1 MAESTIFKILANID
15 VTTPNSDTLVYTVPA
30 DSFLMGTLNLVNR
43 NDASLE
49 FRIASSQ
56 TDNATEAPDF
66 VEYDA
71 DLLAYGTVERMG
83 LVAQAG
89 EHIIVRSSR
98 ANMTAVLWG
107 SVTLAPNYVS
117 GRGTGGPT
125 LNSFS
130 VANGDFAMAATA
142 PASDTL
148 LFTAIGAN
156 MDAYLDTLQ
165 GNEIMKIY
173 YEEPGFGTFNQTN
186 NWVSYN
192 GSDQIVVSGP
202 AINNINNKITRI
214 DIQDL

>member
-1 MAESTIFKILANID
+1 MAESTIFKILSNVDI
-15 VTTPNSDTLVYTVPA
+15 TTANSDTLIYTVPE

-56 TDNATEAPDF
+56 SDNTTEDTDF

-98 ANMTAVLWG
+98 TNLTAMLWG

-148 LFTAIGAN
+148 LFTAIGAA
-156 MDAYLDTLQ
+156 MGVYLNTLS
-165 GNEIMKIY
+165 GTELVKIY

-186 NWVSYN
+186 NFVSWN
-192 GSDQIVVSGP
+192 GNDQIVVSGP
-202 AINNINNKITRI
+202 AINNINSKITRI